1 MKNMMIKYIHSLILL
16 ISFFCLQLN
25 AQELEHKPRK
35 SETGLATYTM
45 GDGTYVKVTYGRPK
59 MKSDFDTK
67 FGVSVP
73 WRKLWR
79 FGDDDATEITVTEK
93 VTLAGQPLEAGTYSL
108 YAIPDTAEW
117 TLIVNKA
124 VGQWGTFKYDQSKDV
139 FRVKLPSLNSF
150 KIFKKFSIFLQEDPE
165 GCNLVAI
172 WQRVSIVAPIR
183 KEEES
188 E

>member
-1 MKNMMIKYIHSLILL
+1 MKFSITFILL
-16 ISFFCLQLN
+16 FIGITFNSVF

-45 GDGTYVKVTYGRPK
+45 DDGTYVKITYGRPK

-67 FGVSVP
+67 FGVSIP

-79 FGDDDATEITVTEK
+79 FGDDDATEITITNDV
-93 VTLAGQPLEAGTYSL
+93 VIADQPLKAGTYSL
-108 YAIPDTAEW
+108 FAIPDTAEW

-150 KIFKKFSIFLQEDPE
+150 RIFKKFSIFLQEDPE

-172 WQRVSIVAPIR
+172 WQRVSIVVPIR
-183 KEEES
+183 KDEEND
-188 E
+188 